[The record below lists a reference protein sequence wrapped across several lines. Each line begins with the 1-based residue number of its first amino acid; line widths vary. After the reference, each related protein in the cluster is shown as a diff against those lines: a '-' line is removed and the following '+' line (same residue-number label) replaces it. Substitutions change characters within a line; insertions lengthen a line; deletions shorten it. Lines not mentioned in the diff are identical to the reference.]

1 MGMIYNPQTLRYE
14 YIPDYPVQNMQKT
27 NLPAN
32 NQGLLWVSGEVGAK
46 SWVVPPNNT
55 VLLMDSETN
64 RFYIK
69 SSDNAG
75 MPTIKTYEYTEV
87 VKKVEQPESQN
98 VDNSSIVVEIDNM
111 KAQIAE
117 LTQKYESLL
126 PKSKK
131 VKEVAENE

>member
-1 MGMIYNPQTLRYE
+1 MQKYSQQEVLDMGMIYNPQTLRYE

-55 VLLMDSETN
+55 VLLMDSESN
-64 RFYIK
+64 RFFIK

-75 MPTIKTYEYTEV
+75 QDRQYE
-87 VKKVEQPESQN
+87 KQPHSAA
-98 VDNSSIVVEIDNM
+98 IR
-111 KAQIAE
+111 E
-117 LTQKYESLL
+117 L
-126 PKSKK
+126 
-131 VKEVAENE
+131 

>member
-1 MGMIYNPQTLRYE
+1 MRYE
-14 YIPDYPVQNMQKT
+14 YIPDYPAQNMQKT
-27 NLPAN
+27 NAPVN
-32 NQGLLWVSGEVGAK
+32 SNGLLWVSGEVGAK

-69 SSDNAG
+69 SSDPAG
-75 MPTIKTYEYTEV
+75 MPTLKTYEYTEV
-87 VKKVEQPESQN
+87 IKKVEQVQEQN
-98 VDNSSIVVEIDNM
+98 VDNSNIAEEIDNM

-126 PKSKK
+126 PRSKK
-131 VKEVAENE
+131 TKEVAENE

>member
-14 YIPDYPVQNMQKT
+14 YVPDYPVQQKT
-27 NLPAN
+27 NLQPN

-87 VKKVEQPESQN
+87 VKKLEQPESQN
-98 VDNSSIVVEIDNM
+98 VDNSNIVVEIDNM